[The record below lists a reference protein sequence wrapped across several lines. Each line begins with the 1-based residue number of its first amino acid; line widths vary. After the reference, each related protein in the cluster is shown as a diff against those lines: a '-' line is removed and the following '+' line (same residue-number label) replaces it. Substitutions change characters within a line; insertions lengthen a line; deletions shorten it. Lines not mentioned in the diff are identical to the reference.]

1 MVANQDYRVRLD
13 AFEGPLDLLLFLIRR
28 AEVDIHDIPVAAIA
42 RQYLEYL
49 SELDK
54 GHVRIDIEL
63 AGEFLVMAATLME
76 IKSQLLMPR
85 PEQADGEARSG
96 LDALAP
102 DPRSDLVKQ
111 LLAYKRFRDLADG
124 LERRREEWSR
134 RYPATATGIDGDAL
148 QAAIDAAS
156 GEIHV
161 EDLNLNDLV
170 EAFRRV
176 SSMLIF
182 ERLGEHQVTYDDTP
196 IELHAADIVDRLR
209 REVGPRGSMRFADLF
224 LGRPH
229 GEMIGL
235 FLAMLELV
243 RRQEVKIGLEHGE
256 TGEAEIKVTL
266 AERLDSESADLPDVV
281 IPERRTSDERSPATP
296 DPGDASGSDER

>member
-1 MVANQDYRVRLD
+1 MVASQDYRVRLD
-13 AFEGPLDLLLFLIRR
+13 AFEGPVDLLLFLIRR

-42 RQYLEYL
+42 DQYLGYL
-49 SELDK
+49 AELDRDHLK
-54 GHVRIDIEL
+54 IDIEL

-76 IKSQLLMPR
+76 IKSQMLMPR
-85 PEQADGEARSG
+85 PDQAAGGEHAGADTPTS
-96 LDALAP
+96 
-102 DPRSDLVKQ
+102 DPRADLVKQ

-124 LERRREEWSR
+124 LERRRELWSK
-134 RYPATATGIDGDAL
+134 RYPATAAGIDGDAL
-148 QAAIDAAS
+148 QAAIDAAA

-196 IELHAADIVDRLR
+196 IELHAADIVDRLK
-209 REVGPRGSMRFADLF
+209 REVGESGSMRFADLF
-224 LGRPH
+224 TGRQR

-243 RRQEVKIGLEHGE
+243 RRQEVKIGLARRED
-256 TGEAEIKVTL
+256 GEAEIEVTL
-266 AERLDSESADLPDVV
+266 AANLDSESAGLPDVV
-281 IPERRTSDERSPATP
+281 VPQRREATVTA
-296 DPGDASGSDER
+296 DKPGHTEGSEIE